1 MNYDDELRLIIRG
14 FRLLSNEDNILELM
28 KIMNGVSE
36 WLSIQKIGSYMEK
49 YRLVDDN
56 APKEVWLQSKRDYKK
71 FRGISGGGLV
81 GFKGIKPSLLN
92 GNIYWD
98 HYGFNDIV
106 IYISMKYIQRYI
118 GYPKFLKLVRQLF
131 AWLNGFWGYS
141 HHPSQ
146 SWVHYH
152 PGINHEVCLGG
163 ITWLT
168 LFGLP
173 YEEMFG
179 KEKLMSV
186 PCRVEEFADNKFML
200 LTSDEPIEEMLDL
213 LRLQE
218 SIRKYLG
225 AEAFFRHEEEAKRP
239 DTDLKGASK
248 EGYRAPDFAKYY
260 NGKTPSSAMFD
271 EPEGKKEAQI
281 SVQESMAKFAKQAV
295 AFAKQGFKI
304 NLDFSDNSI
313 KDLERILE
321 IFHSSFT
328 PGHEPTEDELQ
339 NAAIIWGAY
348 LGETLRR
355 NYGGEWAV
363 ENEISVLNIVN
374 FKIFPPSK
382 VYKRLTNGPE
392 DNVAFYFD
400 TFKMEL
406 LKVATSRNP

>member
-1 MNYDDELRLIIRG
+1 MNYEDGLSLIIWG
-14 FRLLSNEDNILELM
+14 FRLPNDDDISELLGIM
-28 KIMNGVSE
+28 KGVSE
-36 WLSIQKIGSYMEK
+36 WLSPEKIGAYGANYKSI
-49 YRLVDDN
+49 DGN
-56 APKEVWLQSKRDYKK
+56 SPKEVWFQSKRYYEK
-71 FRGISGGGLV
+71 FRGISGGGSID
-81 GFKGIKPSLLN
+81 FKGKKPRSLY
-92 GNIYWD
+92 GSVHWD
-98 HYGFNDIV
+98 HFGFNSIA
-106 IYISMKYIQRYI
+106 IYISMKYIQIYI
-118 GYPKFLKLVRQLF
+118 GYPKFLELAKQLF
-131 AWLNGFWGYS
+131 IWFNGFWGYS

-146 SWVHYH
+146 LWIHCHS
-152 PGINHEVCLGG
+152 GINHESCLGG

-186 PCRVEEFADNKFML
+186 PCRVEEFVDNKFML
-200 LTSDEPIEEMLDL
+200 LTSNEPIEETLDL

-218 SIRKYLG
+218 SVRKHLG
-225 AEAFFRHEEEAKRP
+225 EDAFYRHEEEAKRP
-239 DTDLKGASK
+239 DTDLKGPSK

-260 NGKTPSSAMFD
+260 NGKTPSSALFD
-271 EPEGKKEAQI
+271 EPEGKEEAKI
-281 SVQESMAKFAKQAV
+281 SVQDSMTKFAKQAV

-321 IFHSSFT
+321 IFYGSFT
-328 PGHEPTEDELQ
+328 PGQEPTEDELQ

-363 ENEISVLNIVN
+363 ENEISVLKIAN

-382 VYKRLTNGPE
+382 IYKRLTNGPE

-400 TFKMEL
+400 AFKSEL
-406 LKVATSRNP
+406 IKASGKTL